1 MSAYRAAGRD
11 EDLIYHFVNL
21 YEGNYYSAFIKSD
34 LEALLRKTGI
44 EIKDELPVFLG
55 AGKILKGIKI

>member
-1 MSAYRAAGRD
+1 
-11 EDLIYHFVNL
+11 LIYHFVNL
-21 YEGNYYSAFIKSD
+21 YEGKYYSAFIKSD